1 MSSNI
6 FSSALPPWERGVV
19 GLVVVESVPSL
30 DESGNVDVS
39 IVRGEMMLSPWQK
52 SKPESEKRIR
62 NRTLERVNEQPEQV
76 F

>member
-1 MSSNI
+1 
-6 FSSALPPWERGVV
+6 
-19 GLVVVESVPSL
+19 
-30 DESGNVDVS
+30 VDVS

-62 NRTLERVNEQPEQV
+62 NRTLKRVNEQPEQV